1 MWLIVIGFVLFV
13 LVGFPF
19 PMLWGAGLLL
29 AFLALP
35 FIRRRDPH
43 VRQVLDEAGGVRGI
57 MREAYREETGG
68 QTLKGTFA
76 ESFHSAR
83 AKRHAT
89 RAIRA
94 ENKAR
99 RARTR

>member
-1 MWLIVIGFVLFV
+1 M
-13 LVGFPF
+13 
-19 PMLWGAGLLL
+19 
-29 AFLALP
+29 
-35 FIRRRDPH
+35 RD
-43 VRQVLDEAGGVRGI
+43 
-57 MREAYREETGG
+57 AYREETGA

-76 ESFHSAR
+76 ESYHSAR

-99 RARTR
+99 QARTR